1 MTVTAADVTNC
12 RVECIEVSK
21 SAVLGAALRAAH
33 GWLVQA
39 GEKPEWEKIVAGFT
53 DPVPNSEIRPNP
65 KATRVYDKL
74 IEQYARCEREAF
86 QTVNRSQ

>member
-1 MTVTAADVTNC
+1 VIAADVTNC
-12 RVECIEVSK
+12 RAERIEVSK

-39 GEKPEWEKIVAGFT
+39 GEKPEWEKVVAGFT

-74 IEQYARCEREAF
+74 IEKYARCEREALKPI
-86 QTVNRSQ
+86 